1 MTTLKAPLHRTAGGR
16 ALLPAVRRRA
26 LIPVLAYRD
35 SGPSAYA
42 PGVYAR
48 AVPRWEADG
57 TAALP
62 APCPPAAQPGSS
74 GHEDER
80 APA

>member
-1 MTTLKAPLHRTAGGR
+1 MTTLKAPPYPAAGGR
-16 ALLPAVRRRA
+16 ALLPAARRRA

-35 SGPSAYA
+35 RGPAAYA

-57 TAALP
+57 TASLP
-62 APCPPAAQPGSS
+62 APCPPDAQPGSTGS
-74 GHEDER
+74 EDER